1 MTSWRRWSRTD
12 VADRTFARHGHDLL
26 TLVWKIMQMHAGHRG
41 YLSGSNYLLRCSRRK
56 ETADDAILT
65 AAVWPRSR
73 PYFYAKCLSVSA
85 PRGQAS
91 QLSPLKSLW
100 TPMNHLRQA
109 AELLLQLLLLLQHP
123 WLLFLLFLFYFSIWL
138 CSYIFQTSVI
148 VAGNAFSSNLV
159 APPFL
164 FCCCI
169 VSVLCNFKVYLCFH
183 CC

>member
-1 MTSWRRWSRTD
+1 MKRSEGGVYLLENFVSRERCRERIPVKLTKTNKKEIIIIIMTSWRRWSRTD

-91 QLSPLKSLW
+91 QLSPFKSLW
-100 TPMNHLRQA
+100 APMNHLRQA
-109 AELLLQLLLLLQHP
+109 AEPLLQLLLLLQHP
-123 WLLFLLFLFYFSIWL
+123 WLLFLLFLFYFSI
-138 CSYIFQTSVI
+138 
-148 VAGNAFSSNLV
+148 
-159 APPFL
+159 
-164 FCCCI
+164 
-169 VSVLCNFKVYLCFH
+169 
-183 CC
+183 